1 MDSPVIATLDLACEK
16 AIDLV
21 KVESLKDN
29 LNRTN

>member
-1 MDSPVIATLDLACEK
+1 MDSPVIVALDLDYEK
-16 AIDLV
+16 AIDLA